1 MFGLGFS
8 EIMVLAVLGLI
19 LLGPEQLPDIARTLG
34 RFINDL
40 KRSTEGLSEEFRKQG
55 FGDGRK
61 LLDEIRRD
69 TQIDP
74 PNLSDAFKETLE
86 SITVKAESPE
96 GSHPHQEPHS
106 DGSHHESEHVNGEQ
120 HEQRKKSDAD

>member
-8 EIMVLAVLGLI
+8 EIMVIAVLGLI
-19 LLGPEQLPDIARTLG
+19 LLGPEQLPDLARTLG

-61 LLDEIRRD
+61 LLDELRRE

-74 PNLSDAFKETLE
+74 PNLSDTFKETLD
-86 SITVKAESPE
+86 SITTTTHDSEEDQHSE
-96 GSHPHQEPHS
+96 GSHNK
-106 DGSHHESEHVNGEQ
+106 SEQINGEKN
-120 HEQRKKSDAD
+120 EQRKKSDAD